1 TKLTES
7 EDTLVVTRSC
17 SYYVAELLGEGGYG
31 VVARC
36 IKVETEEE
44 VALKMVKESDI
55 SGNLEVYNMYQLQ
68 KHLTNH
74 RYLIKFLDYFVCKG
88 HYYLV
93 LELLNKT
100 LLDFL
105 NERDLKPLHVM
116 KIRPIAAQML
126 IALEALKRIEMVHT
140 DIKLDNIMFDF
151 CNMHSTLEVKLTD
164 FGCAAK
170 VSDMVDKDKIQVVGY
185 RAPEVILGL
194 PMTEA
199 VDMWSLGAVLGTL
212 FVGRHFYPTV
222 SEYEQLRIIVRMQG
236 LPRDHL
242 LKAGRKARRYF
253 TESHDSSGQAW
264 RMKTC
269 DEYEQETGEA
279 VTRCSVVYEAFNS
292 FRDLLKKKYSCK
304 AEKKDT
310 KVFISLLKRMLHMDP
325 KIRITPREA
334 LGHDF
339 ITMKHLKFSQKFNLG
354 YKAQSRW
361 RMVNVNLRKYL
372 PRSSDSDWMRYL
384 SVMDDKADSGDLSSN
399 TASSSENDTE
409 GSTKASV
416 DQAVSRRKTCILEN
430 SGGTDDEITAPLVE
444 DVANNRKSISKS
456 KGGTKDQITFA
467 GYLGWLLQRDSL
479 SYEIGFEHLQ
489 PFFDPLFLAEHFS
502 FHPSDSFLMFLPEF
516 LYENT
521 PALPGK
527 ADVCTVFY

>member
-1 TKLTES
+1 
-7 EDTLVVTRSC
+7 
-17 SYYVAELLGEGGYG
+17 
-31 VVARC
+31 
-36 IKVETEEE
+36 
-44 VALKMVKESDI
+44 M
-55 SGNLEVYNMYQLQ
+55 
-68 KHLTNH
+68 
-74 RYLIKFLDYFVCKG
+74 FLDCFVCKG

-151 CNMHSTLEVKLTD
+151 CNMHSTLKVKLTD

-253 TESHDSSGQAW
+253 TESHDSSGQ
-264 RMKTC
+264 
-269 DEYEQETGEA
+269 
-279 VTRCSVVYEAFNS
+279 
-292 FRDLLKKKYSCK
+292 KKYSCK

-339 ITMKHLKFSQKFNLG
+339 ITMKHLKC
-354 YKAQSRW
+354 
-361 RMVNVNLRKYL
+361 
-372 PRSSDSDWMRYL
+372 
-384 SVMDDKADSGDLSSN
+384 
-399 TASSSENDTE
+399 
-409 GSTKASV
+409 
-416 DQAVSRRKTCILEN
+416 RKT
-430 SGGTDDEITAPLVE
+430 
-444 DVANNRKSISKS
+444 
-456 KGGTKDQITFA
+456 
-467 GYLGWLLQRDSL
+467 
-479 SYEIGFEHLQ
+479 
-489 PFFDPLFLAEHFS
+489 
-502 FHPSDSFLMFLPEF
+502 
-516 LYENT
+516 
-521 PALPGK
+521 AL
-527 ADVCTVFY
+527 